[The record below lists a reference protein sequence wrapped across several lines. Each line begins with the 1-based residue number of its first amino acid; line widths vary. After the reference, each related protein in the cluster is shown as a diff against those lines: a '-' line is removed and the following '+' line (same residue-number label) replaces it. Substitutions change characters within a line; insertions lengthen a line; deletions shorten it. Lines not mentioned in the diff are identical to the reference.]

1 MDTHTIFFNC
11 FKCLE
16 NFIKTLGRGFP
27 GGSVVKNPPAN
38 AGDMGW
44 IPGSREIPQAT
55 EQLSPCTTTTEPV
68 LQSPCITV
76 TEACEPRAQATREAT
91 IMRTPDTATGEQPPF
106 AATREKPTRSN
117 KDPAQPKTKKS
128 DRSQVISLPLLQDQS
143 SSDCHYVSQYCPGK
157 ILISN
162 S

>member
-68 LQSPCITV
+68 FQSPGIST
-76 TEACEPRAQATREAT
+76 TEALEPSAPRQRKV
-91 IMRTPDTATGEQPPF
+91 PHH
-106 AATREKPTRSN
+106 S
-117 KDPAQPKTKKS
+117 
-128 DRSQVISLPLLQDQS
+128 
-143 SSDCHYVSQYCPGK
+143 
-157 ILISN
+157 
-162 S
+162 